1 MLQLNV
7 ELPREQQSFRLM
19 LTIFVLFLPM
29 LLDRF
34 TKLAD
39 LIVPIHSL
47 KLKLQLEQPLLF
59 VELLAEQQLFL
70 FQTPLVQL
78 FK

>member
-1 MLQLNV
+1 MLQLIV
-7 ELPREQQSFRLM
+7 ELPREQQSYRLM
-19 LTIFVLFLPM
+19 LTIFVLFLLM
-29 LLDRF
+29 LIHCF

-39 LIVPIHSL
+39 LIVPIRSL

-59 VELLAEQQLFL
+59 VELLTEQQLFL
-70 FQTPLVQL
+70 SHALLVQL